1 MTGNENMG
9 HDDMNISVTVIV
21 PVYKVEPYL
30 KRCLDSLYRQSLSGV
45 EFILIDDASPDRC
58 GDICERYATID
69 KRFKVFHHAEN
80 KGLSAARNL
89 GIRNA
94 SGDYL
99 MFVDSDDWVHDD
111 FCRDAYECAER
122 YQADLV
128 IFNHIKVRGL
138 NPEKEETKVLKGF
151 KEGYKTTQ
159 EALDIIL
166 ENEGN
171 AAWNKIYRKSL
182 FDDISYP
189 EGFVYE
195 DTGTT
200 YKLVC
205 KSSCTYFL
213 DHALYYYCVRPD
225 SITTFV
231 SPKVLNDRARLNSQR
246 YRDLGTWGYH
256 SEILDYRIKH
266 FALWYLIRK
275 KRDFS
280 DANYTFLYRTL
291 RCGFH
296 VPKRF
301 SKKQT
306 AQWLLFRL
314 SPLLFD
320 LYYTLKGKK
329 I

>member
-1 MTGNENMG
+1 M
-9 HDDMNISVTVIV
+9 
-21 PVYKVEPYL
+21 
-30 KRCLDSLYRQSLSGV
+30 
-45 EFILIDDASPDRC
+45 
-58 GDICERYATID
+58 
-69 KRFKVFHHAEN
+69 
-80 KGLSAARNL
+80 
-89 GIRNA
+89 IR
-94 SGDYL
+94 
-99 MFVDSDDWVHDD
+99 
-111 FCRDAYECAER
+111 R
-122 YQADLV
+122 
-128 IFNHIKVRGL
+128 
-138 NPEKEETKVLKGF
+138 
-151 KEGYKTTQ
+151 
-159 EALDIIL
+159 
-166 ENEGN
+166 
-171 AAWNKIYRKSL
+171 KIYNKLVEWKRSTNGTKALLIEGARRIGKSTIVEEFGKNEYKSYIMIDFNKASKRVKSL